1 MNSKLTVSD
10 FLDELV
16 HKGQYHFLFKE
27 IAREL
32 NMKDSSLSVSLS
44 RLAARGKVKMIRNGF
59 GVITGHTSG
68 AIHPSHFINAMM
80 AHLESRYYV
89 GLLSAAA
96 YWGASHQAAM
106 VYYIVAEK
114 VIKSINIGQIKIE
127 FITKNNFNEITEI
140 QKVSGVGGYYLV
152 STPEL
157 TAIDLIRFPKKSG
170 HLNNIATVLE
180 DLVEK
185 IDFNKLKSIFVKHST
200 PTTAIQRLGFLLD
213 NILGHT
219 KEANLFL
226 NVLDEKRAS
235 RILLSSSKKEDMKN
249 FSQYPFFEK
258 WKIYQNTTVEPD

>member
-16 HKGQYHFLFKE
+16 HKGQYHFDFKE

-59 GVITGHTSG
+59 GVITGHSRG
-68 AIHPSHFINAMM
+68 AIHPSYFINAMM

-96 YWGASHQAAM
+96 FWGASHQAAM
-106 VYYIVAEK
+106 IYYIVAEK
-114 VIKSINIGQIKIE
+114 VIKPINIGQIKIE
-127 FITKNNFNEITEI
+127 FITKNNFDEITEI
-140 QKVSGVGGYYLV
+140 QKVSGIGGYYLV

-180 DLVEK
+180 ELVEK
-185 IDFNKLKSIFVKHST
+185 IDFKKLKSICIKHST

-213 NILGHT
+213 NILGYA
-219 KEANLFL
+219 KETNLFL
-226 NVLDEKRAS
+226 NILEKKRAS
-235 RILLSSSKKEDMKN
+235 RILLSSSKKEDIKN
-249 FSQYPFFEK
+249 FSEYPFNEK